1 MSALAQLKLV
11 VAKKS
16 AQLSPIVQRRNKL
29 SARLFQQ
36 IQLATAK
43 RDGTA
48 FAPTKLKT
56 VTDAET
62 GESKTVSVAKKVK
75 EWWFM
80 ADSGKLCVSVRYGAK
95 VIALGSKGQTAVEL
109 ANADQLI
116 PTLTTLKAAV
126 EAGDLDSQIEAVSRA
141 VKAGFKK

>member
-48 FAPTKLKT
+48 FAPTKQKT
-56 VTDAET
+56 FTDAET
-62 GESKTVSVAKKVK
+62 GESKTVAVPKKVK

-95 VIALGSKGQTAVEL
+95 VIALGSKGQNSVEL
-109 ANADQLI
+109 ASADQLI

>member
-1 MSALAQLKLV
+1 MSALANLKLV

-16 AQLSPIVQRRNKL
+16 MQLPPTVQRRNKL

-48 FAPTKLKT
+48 FAATKQKT

-62 GESKTVSVAKKVK
+62 GESKTVAVPKKVK

-95 VIALGSKGQTAVEL
+95 VIALGGKGQTAVEL
-109 ANADQLI
+109 ANVDQLI